1 VIGFAIISAV
11 EAGAASHTEE
21 YANRLI
27 RLQTPRW
34 KRWLGFQRLHAW
46 HLRRLDP
53 GFTLDLGCGIGRNL
67 LHVRGVGVDVN
78 EHCVR
83 AARERGLDAFT
94 PGEFQNSE
102 HHRSGGFDTLLV
114 AHVVE
119 HMTEDQ
125 AAALVRE
132 YEPFVRPGGQLLLM
146 APQEAGFTSD
156 PTHVQFMD
164 FARLSRIAE
173 RTGFQPARRLS
184 FPLPRLAGR
193 WFKYNEFALVSRKPP
208 SARPAR

>member
-1 VIGFAIISAV
+1 VFAIIPGV
-11 EAGAASHTEE
+11 EAGAASHTQE

-46 HLRRLDP
+46 NLQRLDP
-53 GFTLDLGCGIGRNL
+53 GLTLDLGCGIGRNL
-67 LHVRGVGVDVN
+67 IHVRGVGVDVN

-83 AARERGLDAFT
+83 AARARGLDAFT
-94 PGEFQNSE
+94 PTEFNASE
-102 HHRSGGFDTLLV
+102 HDRPGRFDSLLV

-125 AAALVRE
+125 AVALVRE
-132 YEPFVRPGGQLLLM
+132 YEPLVRPGGQLLLM
-146 APQEAGFTSD
+146 APQEAGFASD
-156 PTHVQFMD
+156 ATHVQFMD

-173 RTGFQPARRLS
+173 RAGFAPARTLS

-193 WFKYNEFALVSRKPP
+193 WFRYNEFVLVSRKPP
-208 SARPAR
+208 SDRSPR

>member
-1 VIGFAIISAV
+1 MRRV
-11 EAGAASHTEE
+11 EAGAASHTRE

-53 GFTLDLGCGIGRNL
+53 GLTLDLGCGIGRNL
-67 LHVRGVGVDVN
+67 LHLRGVGVDVN

-83 AARERGLDAFT
+83 AARERGLAAFT
-94 PGEFQNSE
+94 PGEF
-102 HHRSGGFDTLLV
+102 RSSAHNRTGRFDTLLV

-119 HMTEDQ
+119 HMTEDE

-132 YEPFVRPGGQLLLM
+132 YEPLIRPGGQLLLM
-146 APQEAGFTSD
+146 APQEAGFRSD
-156 PTHVQFMD
+156 ATHVQFMD

-173 RTGFQPARRLS
+173 RAGFEPARRHS
-184 FPLPRLAGR
+184 FPLPRGAGR
-193 WFKYNEFALVSRKPP
+193 WFKYNEFVLVGRKPS
-208 SARPAR
+208 SARSPR